1 MDFEELKRVRPYVK
15 KSEVKYI
22 LFSFP
27 LWYLQ
32 R

>member
-1 MDFEELKRVRPYVK
+1 MDLEELKRVRPYVK
-15 KSEVKYI
+15 KGEVKYI
-22 LFSFP
+22 LVSFP

>member
-1 MDFEELKRVRPYVK
+1 MDLEEPKRVRPYVK

-22 LFSFP
+22 LVSFP